1 MQRSL
6 ARSRIVGGITPA
18 RRPAVNLFAMSLS
31 DGDIVHRTAIYE
43 AGVRQMKKAPY
54 IRALAEDVAEV
65 RTHRQMKVLASMM
78 AHPSYNSTAR
88 KGQSTRE
95 GTDRVERISGR

>member
-18 RRPAVNLFAMSLS
+18 RRPAIDLPAMSLS

-43 AGVRQMKKAPY
+43 AGTRQMKKAPY
-54 IRALAEDVAEV
+54 ICTLAEDVAKD

-88 KGQSTRE
+88 KDQSTRE
-95 GTDRVERISGR
+95 GTDRVERIPGR